1 MQNIGPGP
9 LKGALKG
16 VHREAKRGLITTVG
30 FKLRD
35 RPACYALEG
44 SIKIAGAAL
53 TWMRDNIQL
62 IKDYD
67 ECDQLVDKTT
77 NSAGVFFVPALG
89 GLYSPYWDP
98 NAAGLFIGLSQFTR
112 REHMV
117 RATFDSI
124 AFQTNDILSLM
135 RGVTRG
141 LMIDGGLCKSN
152 NMCQILADIT
162 GCQIV
167 RPSMCETSALGAAMV
182 AGCGAG
188 IWTFETMLAANASIA
203 ANACRLTPE
212 PAAFQSTQQQQ
223 SDQDF
228 GSSSAT
234 RQRTDEEKAGQQ
246 QQQQR
251 RLGGAVD
258 ESKLLALIKA
268 APIVEQEQQ
277 QQRNRSQ
284 ARQITNRDAGGGV
297 NDDAGGGGNSF
308 VGQPDDVDDNS
319 DREDDNGDDEEEEED
334 KFTTSLSS
342 NDSEEEEE
350 ETGDSEE
357 DEGGVTTSGEFS
369 SASSEQAAACNK
381 EVQKVMQQQ
390 QRQIMVAADC
400 GPHMPNPEIHEI
412 PPPISMADAAPLP
425 SSSSSSSSATAAAAG
440 STTEVAGASSF
451 PRATPS
457 SGYSSSSDQYETLNC
472 RQYDN
477 NEPHHHRHLRTVQP
491 STTSISN
498 KTTVRL
504 SSPTTCAVSTITAE
518 QRAELV
524 ETWRAAVGRSMEW
537 TKVHH
542 EEIRRADYQRLSSMP
557 VTMYLF
563 FSIGI
568 IALSGLM
575 SPNGIFPK
583 V

>member
-16 VHREAKRGLITTVG
+16 VQREAKRGLITTVG

-35 RPACYALEG
+35 QPACYALEG

-67 ECDQLVDKTT
+67 ECDQLVNRTT
-77 NSAGVFFVPALG
+77 DSAGVFFVPALG

-112 REHMV
+112 REHLL

-141 LMIDGGLCKSN
+141 LMIDGGLCKSD

-188 IWTFETMLAANASIA
+188 IWSYESMMAANASIA
-203 ANACRLTPE
+203 HNACRLTPDPLR
-212 PAAFQSTQQQQ
+212 PAPSADGRQTRVERTPL
-223 SDQDF
+223 DD
-228 GSSSAT
+228 GNSSADCSGPD
-234 RQRTDEEKAGQQ
+234 RQRPRQTP
-246 QQQQR
+246 
-251 RLGGAVD
+251 VD
-258 ESKLLALIKA
+258 EHKLTSLIQA
-268 APIVEQEQQ
+268 APVSDLEQVQLHNQ
-277 QQRNRSQ
+277 SQ

-297 NDDAGGGGNSF
+297 NDDAGGG
-308 VGQPDDVDDNS
+308 VHLDDDNQ
-319 DREDDNGDDEEEEED
+319 DDDDD
-334 KFTTSLSS
+334 DDGAQLMTSISS
-342 NDSEEEEE
+342 GADSEGEGE
-350 ETGDSEE
+350 DE

-369 SASSEQAAACNK
+369 SASSGESACNK
-381 EVQKVMQQQ
+381 EVQN
-390 QRQIMVAADC
+390 IMDSRLD
-400 GPHMPNPEIHEI
+400 HNPELHEI
-412 PPPISMADAAPLP
+412 PPP
-425 SSSSSSSSATAAAAG
+425 AAG
-440 STTEVAGASSF
+440 NGLVSSLTDGSGATHDGASAGTSTSTKQQLLTLGEAGQRLRF
-451 PRATPS
+451 ARTTPS
-457 SGYSSSSDQYETLNC
+457 SGYSSSDNC
-472 RQYDN
+472 DMNCFEELVEMQGAAKCPGRRN
-477 NEPHHHRHLRTVQP
+477 T
-491 STTSISN
+491 
-498 KTTVRL
+498 
-504 SSPTTCAVSTITAE
+504 PTTCAISTITPE

-563 FSIGI
+563 LSLGMV
-568 IALSGLM
+568 ALSGFL
-575 SPNGIFPK
+575 SPNGLFPK